1 MDLSFN
7 SNLQLWIDVNLS
19 GDIDEINVDNWKAY
33 WAVACLSLW
42 IFFVGWVWTPD
53 FIYIMHCGF
62 NKEVHDENYIS
73 DPSVRANNII
83 ATIPMV
89 LTRVEKKTTNQTEPL
104 NRIEPNEINRIIIVV
119 CESNW

>member
-1 MDLSFN
+1 
-7 SNLQLWIDVNLS
+7 
-19 GDIDEINVDNWKAY
+19 
-33 WAVACLSLW
+33 
-42 IFFVGWVWTPD
+42 
-53 FIYIMHCGF
+53 MHCGF

-119 CESNW
+119 CESN